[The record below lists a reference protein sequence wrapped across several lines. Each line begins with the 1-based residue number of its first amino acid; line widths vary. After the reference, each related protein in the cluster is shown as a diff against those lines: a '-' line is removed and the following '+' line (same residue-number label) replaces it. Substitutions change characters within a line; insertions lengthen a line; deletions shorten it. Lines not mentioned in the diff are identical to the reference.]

1 MATDSEQADGKGGD
15 TITIAAFQGRVV
27 FEDPAANLD
36 TIEENVGRAEA
47 AGASIVCFP
56 ETFLHG
62 YFPDE
67 AWARRNALS
76 LDSPEFAAILE
87 RLACYTPTVLLG
99 LNEIR
104 GADIYNTEVV
114 IEGGALVGRYS
125 KNYLVYNYFKRG
137 HEFPVFERDGVKFGV
152 IICADSSF
160 SEPARIEA
168 MRGAQIIFSPHF
180 NYIGYEGLDDHTYRV
195 RHHHIALAVK
205 NDVYVVKSNVVVPA
219 GVGATVFGR
228 EGVGVG
234 ESFILNRRGRPMAE
248 AGLCTET
255 LLVHTIEKSDL
266 AGDRR
271 PFHRT
276 DKVIADTLAAE
287 YAEFAE

>member
-1 MATDSEQADGKGGD
+1 MVTKTEHPDGGPE
-15 TITIAAFQGRVV
+15 TITIAAFQGRVA
-27 FEDPAANLD
+27 FGDADANLD
-36 TIEENVGRAEA
+36 TIEENVRRAQD
-47 AGASIVCFP
+47 AGCAIVCFP

-67 AWARRNALS
+67 ALARRNALS
-76 LDSPEFAAILE
+76 LDGPEFAGILA
-87 RLACYTPTVLLG
+87 RLSSYSPTILFG
-99 LNEIR
+99 LNELR
-104 GADIYNTEVV
+104 GDDIYNTEVV
-114 IEGGALVGRYS
+114 IERGVLVGRYS
-125 KNYLVYNYFKRG
+125 KNYLVYDYFKRG
-137 HEFPVFERDGVKFGV
+137 HEFPVFERDGVTFGV

-195 RHHHIALAVK
+195 RNHHIALAVK
-205 NDVYVVKSNVVVPA
+205 NDVYVVKSNVVVPE
-219 GVGATVFGR
+219 GVGAPIFGR
-228 EGVGVG
+228 AGVGVG

-255 LLVHTIEKSDL
+255 LLVHTIEKRDL

-271 PFHRT
+271 PFQRT

-287 YAEFAE
+287 YAKFAG